1 MYGPPQRGNKPR
13 KMSIEYQVLGRDV
26 SITSAEDLRNWQD
39 KTKSV
44 VKQFVYEE
52 LPYVQYSNVVLPKV
66 NEPSE
71 VSVGWTDGGL
81 DYLNVRGI
89 SVSMR
94 NGFTGSY
101 GTSAFDFNILGG
113 FFQGATYLDDAGRN
127 SASLSVSIQGT
138 ALIEQYICTE
148 TDMDGNPLEFILE
161 DFPIYYTPAPF
172 GASMTA
178 YADPNSPAA
187 VENNLQAFN
196 STTWDDTVKLLFSP
210 ADDCNGGFMS
220 NQYQSYSLGFSAYGV
235 DDDPSK
241 IGQANMRGIWDNPFA
256 LTITVEASVP
266 APSGDG
272 FRDDDFVIRW
282 NMPEQMKVIYD
293 YTDSEYYKAVN
304 SSPSGIKEQYFISGD
319 DEYNLDGFAF
329 QYFRGEHVEVTQA
342 DKVAARNSE
351 LTPEEI
357 AEARALLIEENW
369 QDWFTLRQGD
379 SISSDYMFV
388 ENPDVTTTA
397 NPDTTLTVTGVYAR
411 VLGDFVNLDTLTLDT
426 SDYNGLL
433 AFASVL
439 INNVN
444 AGVTVTSIVG
454 TTLTLSGP
462 VTAANNS
469 VISFAFGNTISVP
482 TTRVV
487 VSSVVSVDTGASI
500 SNISGVGTNNTH
512 VINSIVTVDAVMNT
526 IDLEKRVTVASN
538 AKIIL
543 ASDGFT
549 PTLLYNAD
557 GEYYKAGQQ
566 LRMKKAPPEDAFK
579 YGGES
584 TVTIDDRDFSYS
596 FTEKAWFRVRS
607 IFKCIK
613 PMENAIGKIMPD
625 GVIYTP
631 DSSPYRTDAIILE
644 SSSDW
649 CPASNAVRKTFPR
662 SADDAGVIGY
672 SRDTFG
678 HFPSGDAT
686 INIIESGSL
695 IMDDTK
701 TMREYLK
708 PTPLPIM

>member
-1 MYGPPQRGNKPR
+1 MYGPQQGGNKPR

-44 VKQFVYEE
+44 VKEFVYEE

-66 NEPSE
+66 NEPSGL
-71 VSVGWTDGGL
+71 SVGWTDGGL

-94 NGFTGSY
+94 NGFGSY
-101 GTSAFDFNILGG
+101 ATSAFDFNIAGG
-113 FFQGATYLDDAGRN
+113 FFQGASYLDDLGRN
-127 SASLSVSIQGT
+127 SASLSVNIQGT
-138 ALIEQYICTE
+138 ALIDQYIC
-148 TDMDGNPLEFILE
+148 TDMDGNETQPDEN
-161 DFPIYYTPAPF
+161 DNMPIFYAPAPF

-178 YADPNSPAA
+178 YANPNSPAA

-196 STTWDDTVKLLFSP
+196 ATTWDDTIKLLFTP
-210 ADDCNGGFMS
+210 ADDCNGGPAS
-220 NQYQSYSLGFSAYGV
+220 NYYQSYALGVSAYGV

-241 IGQANMRGIWDNPFA
+241 IGQANMRGIWDLPFA

-342 DKVAARNSE
+342 DKVAARNSV
-351 LTPEEI
+351 LTPLEI

-379 SISSDYMFV
+379 SISSNYMFV
-388 ENPDVTTTA
+388 ENPDDNTTT
-397 NPDTTLTVTGVYAR
+397 PD
-411 VLGDFVNLDTLTLDT
+411 
-426 SDYNGLL
+426 
-433 AFASVL
+433 
-439 INNVN
+439 
-444 AGVTVTSIVG
+444 
-454 TTLTLSGP
+454 P
-462 VTAANNS
+462 E
-469 VISFAFGNTISVP
+469 
-482 TTRVV
+482 
-487 VSSVVSVDTGASI
+487 
-500 SNISGVGTNNTH
+500 
-512 VINSIVTVDAVMNT
+512 AV
-526 IDLEKRVTVASN
+526 
-538 AKIIL
+538 
-543 ASDGFT
+543 FT
-549 PTLLYNAD
+549 PTLLYNAN

-566 LRMKKAPPEDAFK
+566 LRMKKSPPKGAFK
-579 YGGES
+579 YGGKT
-584 TVTIDDRDFSYS
+584 TVTIDDRDFSISY
-596 FTEKAWFRVRS
+596 TEKAWFRVRS

-631 DSSPYRTDAIILE
+631 DSSPNRTDAIVLE

-649 CPASNAVRKTFPR
+649 STASNAVRKSYPMNP
-662 SADDAGVIGY
+662 DDAGVIGY
-672 SRDTFG
+672 SKDTFG

-701 TMREYLK
+701 TMEEYLK
-708 PTPLPIM
+708 PTPPPIM

>member
-1 MYGPPQRGNKPR
+1 MYGPQQGGNKPR

-44 VKQFVYEE
+44 VKEFVYEE

-66 NEPSE
+66 NEPSGL
-71 VSVGWTDGGL
+71 SVGWTDGGL

-94 NGFTGSY
+94 NGFGSY
-101 GTSAFDFNILGG
+101 ATSAFDFNIAGG
-113 FFQGATYLDDAGRN
+113 FFQGASYLDDLGRN
-127 SASLSVSIQGT
+127 SASLSVNIQGT
-138 ALIEQYICTE
+138 ALIDQYIC
-148 TDMDGNPLEFILE
+148 TDMDGNETQPDEN
-161 DFPIYYTPAPF
+161 DNMPIFYAPAPF

-178 YADPNSPAA
+178 YANPNSPAA

-196 STTWDDTVKLLFSP
+196 ATTWDDTIKLLFTP
-210 ADDCNGGFMS
+210 ADDCNGGPAS
-220 NQYQSYSLGFSAYGV
+220 NYYQSYALGVSAYGV
-235 DDDPSK
+235 DDDPFK
-241 IGQANMRGIWDNPFA
+241 IGQANMRGIWDLPFA

-342 DKVAARNSE
+342 DKVAARNSV
-351 LTPEEI
+351 LTPLEI

-379 SISSDYMFV
+379 SISSNYMFV
-388 ENPDVTTTA
+388 ENPDDNTTT
-397 NPDTTLTVTGVYAR
+397 PD
-411 VLGDFVNLDTLTLDT
+411 
-426 SDYNGLL
+426 
-433 AFASVL
+433 
-439 INNVN
+439 
-444 AGVTVTSIVG
+444 
-454 TTLTLSGP
+454 P
-462 VTAANNS
+462 E
-469 VISFAFGNTISVP
+469 
-482 TTRVV
+482 
-487 VSSVVSVDTGASI
+487 
-500 SNISGVGTNNTH
+500 
-512 VINSIVTVDAVMNT
+512 AV
-526 IDLEKRVTVASN
+526 
-538 AKIIL
+538 
-543 ASDGFT
+543 FT
-549 PTLLYNAD
+549 PTLLYNAN

-566 LRMKKAPPEDAFK
+566 LRMKKSPPKGAFK
-579 YGGES
+579 YGGKT
-584 TVTIDDRDFSYS
+584 TVTIDDRDFSISY
-596 FTEKAWFRVRS
+596 TEKAWFRVRS

-631 DSSPYRTDAIILE
+631 DSSPNRTDAIVLE

-649 CPASNAVRKTFPR
+649 STASNAVRKSYPMNP
-662 SADDAGVIGY
+662 DDAGVIGY
-672 SRDTFG
+672 SKDTFG

-701 TMREYLK
+701 TMEEYLK
-708 PTPLPIM
+708 PTPPPIM